1 MKTSSDILAIIGAL
15 SLSFTVA
22 AQDQEPL
29 SVLEALP
36 SAEVLGPHWSREIS
50 LLFDPA
56 SKPAEIVGASARL
69 PDSCRNE
76 KRNAVENPTN
86 RISGWCH
93 AHFIFQATN
102 RTHQYEVQ
110 VDRYRSKGK
119 VADDFRQ
126 LLALDTKEYQKTKV
140 QGIGE
145 AAVVY
150 RNANGMTL
158 WFRRGNFRVW
168 ISPLF
173 GSSRWEDDSGLQHLA
188 RAFDTRLP
196 P

>member
-1 MKTSSDILAIIGAL
+1 M
-15 SLSFTVA
+15 
-22 AQDQEPL
+22 
-29 SVLEALP
+29 
-36 SAEVLGPHWSREIS
+36 
-50 LLFDPA
+50 
-56 SKPAEIVGASARL
+56 
-69 PDSCRNE
+69 
-76 KRNAVENPTN
+76 
-86 RISGWCH
+86 
-93 AHFIFQATN
+93 
-102 RTHQYEVQ
+102 
-110 VDRYRSKGK
+110 DRYRSKGK

-150 RNANGMTL
+150 RNANVMTL

-188 RAFDTRLP
+188 RAFDTRLLP
-196 P
+196 